1 MAKNY
6 PPRGPRSSSKAAAEG
21 GVMEWWSGGMVELQQ
36 NPTLQHSIAGRRTNI
51 STGSQ
56 IFMGDATTPTYL
68 PQI

>member
-1 MAKNY
+1 
-6 PPRGPRSSSKAAAEG
+6 
-21 GVMEWWSGGMVELQQ
+21 MEWWSGGMVELQQ

-56 IFMGDATTPTYL
+56 IFMGDATTPPYL